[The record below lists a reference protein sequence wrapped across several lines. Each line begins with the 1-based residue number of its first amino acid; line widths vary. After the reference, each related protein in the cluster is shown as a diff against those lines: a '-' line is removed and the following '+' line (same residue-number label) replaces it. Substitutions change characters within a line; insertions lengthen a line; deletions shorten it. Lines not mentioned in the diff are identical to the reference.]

1 MRGAVPR
8 TNLAIKRGA
17 FQNSLDFSGIE
28 AKIVAMDR
36 FLISFLKNDLSQ
48 KIVLLTGPRQSG
60 KTTIAKMLV
69 QDFDYF
75 NYDLAEHRVAL
86 MEKSWRRDCELV
98 IFDELHK
105 MKNWKSWLKGI
116 YDTRGLKPP
125 MFVTGSS
132 RLDTARKMGDSLAGR
147 FFQYRLHPLD
157 LKEVK
162 SVFSPEEAFER
173 LMRFGGFP
181 EPFLK
186 GEEVFYNRWKKSH
199 HDIILRQDLL
209 DLESVRNISA
219 LETLIELMRKRVGSP
234 VSYNSLAGDLQ
245 RDPKTV
251 KRWLELL
258 ENMYVI
264 FKITPFHKNIAR
276 SILKEPKYYF
286 YDTGQVSGDEGSKL
300 ENLVACA
307 LRKELHF
314 LEDTLGRSCLL
325 HYLRDKEGREIDFLV
340 VIDGRP
346 VLMIEVK
353 WAAES
358 LSRNIAIF
366 SKYLPDTPAVQLVAR
381 LDREKS
387 YESGAR
393 IVKAAPWLAALD
405 LESLNPPTSHL
416 L

>member
-1 MRGAVPR
+1 MV
-8 TNLAIKRGA
+8 
-17 FQNSLDFSGIE
+17 S
-28 AKIVAMDR
+28 MDR
-36 FLISFLKNDLSQ
+36 LLIPYIKNDLSR

-60 KTTIAKMLV
+60 KTTLAQMLV

-75 NYDLAEHRVAL
+75 SYDLAEHRVAL
-86 MEKSWRRDCELV
+86 MEKSWRRDCALV

-116 YDTRGLKPP
+116 YDTRGLTPP
-125 MFVTGSS
+125 MLVTGSA

-162 SVFSPEEAFER
+162 TALAPEEAFGR
-173 LMRFGGFP
+173 LLRFGGFP

-186 GEEVFYNRWKKSH
+186 GEEIFYNRWKKSH

-209 DLESVRNISA
+209 DLESVRSIAA
-219 LETLIELMRKRVGSP
+219 LETLIELMRRRVGSP

-245 RDPKTV
+245 RDPKTI
-251 KRWLELL
+251 KRWLDLL
-258 ENMYVI
+258 ERMYVI
-264 FKITPFHKNIAR
+264 FKVTPYHKNIAR
-276 SILKEPKYYF
+276 SLLKEPKFYF
-286 YDTGQVSGDEGSKL
+286 YDTGQVSSDEGSKL

-307 LRKELHF
+307 LLKELHF

-325 HYLRDKEGREIDFLV
+325 HYLRDKEGREIDFLII
-340 VIDGRP
+340 IDNRP

-353 WAAES
+353 WAEDS
-358 LSRNIAIF
+358 LSRNFAIF
-366 SKYLPDTPAVQLVAR
+366 SKYLPYTPGVQLVGK

-387 YESGAR
+387 FESGAR
-393 IVKAAPWLAALD
+393 IVKAAPWLAELD
-405 LESLNPPTSHL
+405 LAKYAS
-416 L
+416 